1 MGFRP
6 HPVSLN
12 LGDFRVMSGS
22 YDTWMEKAI
31 LEARSVES
39 DVPIGAA
46 LLDESGDLVGVS
58 RNDREAKGTL
68 FGHAESNVIIEAWE
82 NREFG
87 SLDGFT
93 LISTL
98 EPCIVCAGIIRE
110 TGITRVAYGASN
122 LQRGA
127 GGSVYD
133 LLRDKRLGRP
143 VEVIAGIK
151 AEECQKL
158 LDDFFA
164 RLRNESL

>member
-1 MGFRP
+1 MGLRP
-6 HPVSLN
+6 HPVSFN
-12 LGDFRVMSGS
+12 LEDLRVMSGT
-22 YDTWMEKAI
+22 YQTWMDAAL
-31 LEARSVES
+31 LEASLVAS
-39 DVPIGAA
+39 DVPVGAA
-46 LLDESGDLVGVS
+46 LFDEGGELVCVS
-58 RNDREAKGTL
+58 RNSRAAKGML
-68 FGHAESNVIIEAWE
+68 LGHAESNVISEAWE
-82 NREFG
+82 KGEFG

-110 TGITRVAYGASN
+110 TRIVRVVYGASN
-122 LQRGA
+122 PQRGA

-143 VEVIAGIK
+143 VEVVAGIR

-158 LDDFFA
+158 LDDVFA

>member
-1 MGFRP
+1 MGLWP
-6 HPVSLN
+6 HPVSFN
-12 LGDFRVMSGS
+12 LGDFGIMFDP
-22 YDTWMEKAI
+22 YETWMDTAL
-31 LEARSVES
+31 LEASLVAS
-39 DVPIGAA
+39 DVPVGAA
-46 LLDESGDLVGVS
+46 LFDEGGELVGVS
-58 RNDREAKGTL
+58 RNSREATGRL
-68 FGHAESNVIIEAWE
+68 PGHAESNVIIEAWE
-82 NREFG
+82 KGEFG
-87 SLDGFT
+87 SLAGFT

-110 TGITRVAYGASN
+110 TGITRVVYGASN
-122 LQRGA
+122 PQRGA

-143 VEVIAGIK
+143 VEVVAGIR

>member
-1 MGFRP
+1 
-6 HPVSLN
+6 
-12 LGDFRVMSGS
+12 MSGT
-22 YDTWMEKAI
+22 YETWMDTAL
-31 LEARSVES
+31 LEASLVAS
-39 DVPIGAA
+39 DVPVGAA
-46 LLDESGDLVGVS
+46 LFDEDGELVGVS
-58 RNDREAKGTL
+58 RNSREAKVRL
-68 FGHAESNVIIEAWE
+68 LGHAESNVISEAWE
-82 NREFG
+82 TGEFG